1 MGGWIID
8 QVFSRELIEAVIK
21 LELWEHEQTLSD
33 SVLFHLLSLTELP
46 TSYVGRHHGGSWH
59 VSPLL
64 LSKQRQVVCDEAVQ
78 WERVDG
84 NFGLRKHVEHIELIG
99 HGALLTNGKHLE
111 PAQALSLLDDCDEV
125 VPFFAGQRFFN
136 IDLKALEV
144 GLMLGLA
151 LLLLHLVFD
160 GGALWLM
167 LSDEFSLGS
176 GLEPLPQ

>member
-1 MGGWIID
+1 MSSSVRLGQNTQEKPSWRNDDSDANVRLGVEAEELGASLVNLAHLGGWIID

-111 PAQALSLLDDCDEV
+111 PT
-125 VPFFAGQRFFN
+125 
-136 IDLKALEV
+136 
-144 GLMLGLA
+144 
-151 LLLLHLVFD
+151 
-160 GGALWLM
+160 
-167 LSDEFSLGS
+167 
-176 GLEPLPQ
+176 

>member
-1 MGGWIID
+1 MSLFND
-8 QVFSRELIEAVIK
+8 
-21 LELWEHEQTLSD
+21 SD
-33 SVLFHLLSLTELP
+33 
-46 TSYVGRHHGGSWH
+46 
-59 VSPLL
+59 
-64 LSKQRQVVCDEAVQ
+64 K
-78 WERVDG
+78 
-84 NFGLRKHVEHIELIG
+84 
-99 HGALLTNGKHLE
+99 
-111 PAQALSLLDDCDEV
+111 V